1 MLHLRPPASEIAPHQ
16 NVYEEWL
23 QTLSEHQ
30 FYEHVAG
37 RLHGPEVGKHRPAV
51 LDRALRVAIFLLSVA
66 IIYLVATK

>member
-1 MLHLRPPASEIAPHQ
+1 MLHLRPTANETAPHQ

-37 RLHGPEVGKHRPAV
+37 RLHGPEVGKHHPV
-51 LDRALRVAIFLLSVA
+51 ILDRALRIAIFLLAVV
-66 IIYLVATK
+66 IIYMVAAK